1 MREPKKYPVLEDE
14 PINMVNMVREGIAF
28 PYFTKLSDHLNFSI
42 EDWANFL
49 HISERTI
56 QRYKKEKKSFDPI
69 YSEKI
74 LQIELLYKR
83 GIEVFGDETKFR
95 TWMESDIIALGNR
108 KPKELLDTSFGIN
121 ILNDEL
127 GRIEHGI
134 FA

>member
-1 MREPKKYPVLEDE
+1 MKEPQKYSILEDE

-28 PYFTKLSDHLNFSI
+28 PYFIKLSNHLNFSF

-56 QRYKKEKKSFDPI
+56 QRYKKEKKTFDPI

-74 LQIELLYKR
+74 LQIELLYIR

-95 TWMESDIIALGNR
+95 TWMESDIIALGSR